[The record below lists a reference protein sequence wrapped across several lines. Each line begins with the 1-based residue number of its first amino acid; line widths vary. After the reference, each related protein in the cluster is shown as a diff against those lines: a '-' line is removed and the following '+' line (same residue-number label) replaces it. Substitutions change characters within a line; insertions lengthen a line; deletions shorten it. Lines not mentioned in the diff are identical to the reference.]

1 LLYGRKDLIQAA
13 RMNTLPHSDRM
24 GRGLKVNK
32 EEMVAMMVAI
42 ESYLKRDHKA
52 EWAEWERRV
61 KTMSTAVTKVKGVKA
76 ERFLP
81 EIANEVP
88 HVRVSWDQSVVKLT
102 PDDLKQRLRDGAPSI
117 EVIPGGYVPDT
128 VEIASWM
135 LKAGDAEIVGRR
147 LYEELSKAS

>member
-1 LLYGRKDLIQAA
+1 
-13 RMNTLPHSDRM
+13 MNTLPNSDTM

-32 EEMVAMMVAI
+32 EEMVAMMVAL

-52 EWAEWERRV
+52 DWAEWERRIEA
-61 KTMSTAVTKVKGVKA
+61 MSAAVTKVKGVSA

-88 HVRVSWDQSVVKLT
+88 HVRVSWDQSVVKVT
-102 PDDLKQRLRDGAPSI
+102 PDEVKQRLREGTPSI

-128 VEIASWM
+128 LEIASWM
-135 LKAGDAEIVGRR
+135 LKPGDAEIVGRR
-147 LYEELSKAS
+147 LYEELSKST